1 MKPTFALSM
10 MMICFLFNVYGQ
22 EKLSPNLPY
31 YEIPAYPDSYTPG
44 TVAAR
49 VVDGLGFR
57 YYWATEGLR
66 KEDLVFKPSADAR
79 TTEETLVHIYQLT
92 LVIANTAKKIPTI
105 TGGAPP
111 QFSFEELR
119 KRTLENIKV
128 ASDIL
133 KAANEKELVESKM
146 IFKGPNGSK
155 EYPFWNLL
163 NGPIDDALW
172 HVGQVITF
180 RRSSGNPFNSNASV
194 LIGKLVEQKA
204 PVSKE

>member
-1 MKPTFALSM
+1 MKSVLLIILSITCLFHFAVS
-10 MMICFLFNVYGQ
+10 Q
-22 EKLSPNLPY
+22 EKSSDLPY
-31 YEIPAYPDSYTPG
+31 YEIPAYPESYTAG

-66 KEDLVFKPSADAR
+66 PEDLAYKPTADAR
-79 TTEETLVHIYQLT
+79 TTEETLVHIYNLT
-92 LVIANTAKKIPTI
+92 LVLSNATKKIATV
-105 TGGAPP
+105 TGGEQPRLSLA
-111 QFSFEELR
+111 ELR
-119 KRTLENIKV
+119 KGTLENIKT

-133 KAANEKELVESKM
+133 KRSSEKDLQTYNMK
-146 IFKGPNGSK
+146 FTGARTADF
-155 EYPFWNLL
+155 PFWNLL

-180 RRSSGNPFNSNASV
+180 RRSSGNPFNGNANV
-194 LIGKLVEQKA
+194 LIGKFVEQKNA